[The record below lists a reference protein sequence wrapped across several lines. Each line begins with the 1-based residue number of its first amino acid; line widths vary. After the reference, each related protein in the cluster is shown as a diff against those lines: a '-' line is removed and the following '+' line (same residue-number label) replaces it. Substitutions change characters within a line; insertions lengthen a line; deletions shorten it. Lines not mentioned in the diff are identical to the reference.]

1 MTWSGSKTSEEEV
14 TAHMMEIARELELEL
29 ETEYGTELLQSHD
42 KLEWMRSCFLW
53 MSKEPGFLR

>member
-42 KLEWMRSCFLW
+42 KTLKSE
-53 MSKEPGFLR
+53 KEAMD